1 MKISDY
7 GFEFHR
13 GSPQIPNWQHIG
25 PDNVPY
31 RGQYIILF
39 IDALV
44 RRHICASIVFN
55 KLIDRGTEQNFLN
68 MFPKPGVQ

>member
-13 GSPQIPNWQHIG
+13 GSPQIPNWLYIG
-25 PDNVPY
+25 PDNGLVPY

-44 RRHICASIVFN
+44 RRHICASILLDE
-55 KLIDRGTEQNFLN
+55 LIDRGT
-68 MFPKPGVQ
+68 